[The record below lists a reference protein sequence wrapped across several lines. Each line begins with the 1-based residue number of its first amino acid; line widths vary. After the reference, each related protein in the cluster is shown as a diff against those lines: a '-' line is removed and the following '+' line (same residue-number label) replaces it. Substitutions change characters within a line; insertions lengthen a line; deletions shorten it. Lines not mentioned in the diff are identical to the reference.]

1 MEIKKLTLFS
11 NNIDEQEQFYGSTL
25 GFPIERTNKKILK
38 VKTNE
43 NLLVFESSV
52 NKFCYHFAFLIN
64 TGSLESAMDFLKKRD
79 IALLPYQGSE
89 VIHFNSGRSIYFFD
103 KDGNIAEFIERPS
116 LPYKK
121 TKDFSIKN
129 VIKINEIGLPI
140 KDTIKMAIYLSK
152 DLGITPINKD
162 EFTDSFCWVGDF
174 NGVIIV
180 VKEGRNWLPTNIP
193 GTANDFKISYSEKG
207 IEKNIGFKN
216 NLVQV
221 F

>member
-1 MEIKKLTLFS
+1 ME
-11 NNIDEQEQFYGSTL
+11 
-25 GFPIERTNKKILK
+25 
-38 VKTNE
+38 
-43 NLLVFESSV
+43 
-52 NKFCYHFAFLIN
+52 
-64 TGSLESAMDFLKKRD
+64 FLKKRD
-79 IALLPYQGSE
+79 IALLAYQGSE
-89 VIHFNSGRSIYFFD
+89 IIHFNSGRSIYFFD

-116 LPYKK
+116 LLYKK

-140 KDTIKMAIYLSK
+140 KDTIKMADYLSE
-152 DLGITPINKD
+152 DLGIAPINKD
-162 EFTDSFCWVGDF
+162 EFSDSFCWVGDF

-216 NLVQV
+216 NLVQI